1 MKDIGQIR
9 KDILAMPIGDIL
21 NEIKDAMDLTNR
33 CGDICA
39 TVNFANEINVLN
51 EIIDGLV
58 TVDEETDGL
67 ITEG

>member
-1 MKDIGQIR
+1 MKDRGQIR

-21 NEIKDAMDLTNR
+21 NEIKDSMDLANR

-39 TVNFANEINVLN
+39 TVSFANEINVLN